1 MDFSIYKDIKNRT
14 NGEIYIGVVGPVRT
28 GKSTFIKNFMNL
40 AIIPNIK
47 DENDIKRAQDELP
60 QSAAGKTIMTTE
72 PKFIPNKAVNINL
85 KNDINAS
92 VRLIDCV
99 GYMVDGATGYLEED
113 KERMVKTPWLTQEI
127 PFSKAAELGTQK
139 VISEHSTIG
148 IVITTD
154 GSFTDIQAENYMK
167 ATDMAIKELEKIN
180 KHFVI
185 VVNSMEPE
193 SEKCKSVVKKLES
206 NYRSAVIPLNCLQL
220 SEKDINEILSKI
232 LFEFPIAKI
241 NFMCPKWVNVLEDD
255 NEIKNAVL
263 ELSRNILMVLNKIK
277 DINSLPNT
285 KENPYI
291 KSITINNVNLS
302 DGEVTITYAIYDKY
316 YYMTLSEMTNTQI
329 NNELELVSFVK
340 ELAEKKDKFEKV
352 NYAIDEVKT
361 KGYGIVVP
369 TKDEITLENP
379 QLIRSGGKFG
389 VKIKANA
396 PSMHFVKANIVT
408 EISPIIG
415 SEEQAN
421 DLIDYIN
428 GQKTDE
434 NANIWDTN
442 IFGKTIEQIV
452 KDGIVAKIS
461 GMSDETQGRMQNT
474 IEKITNDQS
483 KGVICILL

>member
-180 KHFVI
+180 KPFVI

-255 NEIKNAVL
+255 NEIK
-263 ELSRNILMVLNKIK
+263 
-277 DINSLPNT
+277 
-285 KENPYI
+285 
-291 KSITINNVNLS
+291 
-302 DGEVTITYAIYDKY
+302 
-316 YYMTLSEMTNTQI
+316 
-329 NNELELVSFVK
+329 F
-340 ELAEKKDKFEKV
+340 
-352 NYAIDEVKT
+352 
-361 KGYGIVVP
+361 
-369 TKDEITLENP
+369 
-379 QLIRSGGKFG
+379 
-389 VKIKANA
+389 
-396 PSMHFVKANIVT
+396 
-408 EISPIIG
+408 
-415 SEEQAN
+415 
-421 DLIDYIN
+421 
-428 GQKTDE
+428 
-434 NANIWDTN
+434 
-442 IFGKTIEQIV
+442 
-452 KDGIVAKIS
+452 
-461 GMSDETQGRMQNT
+461 
-474 IEKITNDQS
+474 
-483 KGVICILL
+483 

>member
-180 KHFVI
+180 KPFVI

-241 NFMCPKWVNVLEDD
+241 NFMCPKWVNVLEDY

-329 NNELELVSFVK
+329 NN
-340 ELAEKKDKFEKV
+340 
-352 NYAIDEVKT
+352 EVKT

>member
-180 KHFVI
+180 KPFVI

-352 NYAIDEVKT
+352 NYAID
-361 KGYGIVVP
+361 
-369 TKDEITLENP
+369 
-379 QLIRSGGKFG
+379 
-389 VKIKANA
+389 
-396 PSMHFVKANIVT
+396 
-408 EISPIIG
+408 
-415 SEEQAN
+415 
-421 DLIDYIN
+421 
-428 GQKTDE
+428 
-434 NANIWDTN
+434 
-442 IFGKTIEQIV
+442 
-452 KDGIVAKIS
+452 
-461 GMSDETQGRMQNT
+461 
-474 IEKITNDQS
+474 
-483 KGVICILL
+483 

>member
-1 MDFSIYKDIKNRT
+1 MNYELLSSLYYKGKEEYEKEYNDRFNSIASKRLNISIEENQCFYILTEEVVNKLYNVMVLNQKLDKLTSEIPRIALQRYIKKCLI
-14 NGEIYIGVVGPVRT
+14 GEIVLTNEIEGVV
-28 GKSTFIKNFMNL
+28 ST
-40 AIIPNIK
+40 
-47 DENDIKRAQDELP
+47 R
-60 QSAAGKTIMTTE
+60 
-72 PKFIPNKAVNINL
+72 
-85 KNDINAS
+85 
-92 VRLIDCV
+92 
-99 GYMVDGATGYLEED
+99 
-113 KERMVKTPWLTQEI
+113 
-127 PFSKAAELGTQK
+127 
-139 VISEHSTIG
+139 
-148 IVITTD
+148 
-154 GSFTDIQAENYMK
+154 
-167 ATDMAIKELEKIN
+167 
-180 KHFVI
+180 
-185 VVNSMEPE
+185 
-193 SEKCKSVVKKLES
+193 
-206 NYRSAVIPLNCLQL
+206 
-220 SEKDINEILSKI
+220 KDINEILSKI

-302 DGEVTITYAIYDKY
+302 DGEITITYAIYDKY

>member
-154 GSFTDIQAENYMK
+154 GSFTDIQSENYMK

-180 KHFVI
+180 KPFVI

-206 NYRSAVIPLNCLQL
+206 NYRSAVIP
-220 SEKDINEILSKI
+220 
-232 LFEFPIAKI
+232 
-241 NFMCPKWVNVLEDD
+241 
-255 NEIKNAVL
+255 
-263 ELSRNILMVLNKIK
+263 LNKIK

-461 GMSDETQGRMQNT
+461 RMSDETQGRMQNT

>member
-1 MDFSIYKDIKNRT
+1 
-14 NGEIYIGVVGPVRT
+14 
-28 GKSTFIKNFMNL
+28 
-40 AIIPNIK
+40 
-47 DENDIKRAQDELP
+47 
-60 QSAAGKTIMTTE
+60 
-72 PKFIPNKAVNINL
+72 
-85 KNDINAS
+85 
-92 VRLIDCV
+92 
-99 GYMVDGATGYLEED
+99 
-113 KERMVKTPWLTQEI
+113 
-127 PFSKAAELGTQK
+127 
-139 VISEHSTIG
+139 
-148 IVITTD
+148 
-154 GSFTDIQAENYMK
+154 
-167 ATDMAIKELEKIN
+167 
-180 KHFVI
+180 
-185 VVNSMEPE
+185 
-193 SEKCKSVVKKLES
+193 
-206 NYRSAVIPLNCLQL
+206 
-220 SEKDINEILSKI
+220 
-232 LFEFPIAKI
+232 
-241 NFMCPKWVNVLEDD
+241 MCPKWVNVLEDD

>member
-127 PFSKAAELGTQK
+127 PFSKAAE
-139 VISEHSTIG
+139 HSTIG

-154 GSFTDIQAENYMK
+154 GSFTDIQSENYMK

-180 KHFVI
+180 KPFVI

-461 GMSDETQGRMQNT
+461 RMSDETQGRMQNT